1 MSSSDVFVARARA
14 LAERAEVTVLSLD
27 VFDTLLWRVV
37 PEPADAFVLVGR
49 CLREAGHLQLSAE
62 AFALLRAA
70 AEERAR
76 ARGVRERSTPEVSL
90 VEIYDEMPP
99 HVVGGAPAAVLSELE
114 LQVERS
120 ITFPDLAVLELA
132 TALQRSRNLR
142 VVLISNTYFSATQV
156 RWLLDRKPFLSLRL
170 DGVFV
175 SSESRRHK
183 GSGLYRVVL
192 DDLGVPA
199 SQVVH
204 LGDDLDADIT
214 RPGDVGIQGTLLPSR
229 PEPLPAIL
237 EREGM
242 VRAQAGGRRRT
253 SLGLPG
259 HDFGLAALRAKALR
273 RADGSTGGTRERTC
287 WVTGAAVLGPVFTGF
302 AEWVHDRG
310 AEAGAARVFCLMREG
325 AFLAPLLQS
334 ARRHRPVGVEAG
346 TLWVSRYVCT
356 QAAVVTGA
364 ADEIEMFLHRR
375 QAPTLAAACE
385 GLGLSIQQL
394 PELAAFAGDR
404 LEDPALRTRFVRRV
418 SGDADLRTAVAAHCG
433 EARRRLV
440 EHLVRQVGAD
450 AGEVVLV
457 DIGWGASIQ
466 AALERALRA
475 EGSRLRTRG
484 LYLLTNDA
492 AVSRVLDGVA
502 AEGFL
507 GDLGLPEPA
516 VPWIVRSPEVL
527 EQLCMPDL
535 GSLRGFDEHGRPV
548 TSAQGA
554 DPRQHAE
561 RQAVQRG
568 ILAFQDEWARYR
580 GVVGPEH
587 QSLTGAA
594 RPLLLTTLL
603 RFVTEPTTQEATVF
617 GSWSHDENSGSQASD
632 RLLDG
637 MAGNRLEYLS
647 PLQLLDLPMSR
658 LYWPFGLAALH
669 NPSLARAASAVA
681 SGDLPAQ
688 VFTSGRDTY
697 ATLYVDYGVGLL
709 PRRQT
714 VLRANSGGLYY
725 LRQQVDAQPLRAVAI
740 GFPPGP
746 GLVRLDWMRLRFG
759 VHGRPDQVVDVGW
772 PQGDARLGYSDGE
785 MLSGNLLHGRRR
797 RPRLSFRCPP
807 EWGREVY
814 RVEVELGFAWMA
826 SSPGSAPV
834 RDRAALALA
843 LARRARPRTR
853 EALDLARSVADRLR
867 HR

>member
-76 ARGVRERSTPEVSL
+76 ARGPRALHPGGVARGDLRRDAAPR
-90 VEIYDEMPP
+90 
-99 HVVGGAPAAVLSELE
+99 GRGAPAAVLSELE

-502 AEGFL
+502 AEGSWATL
-507 GDLGLPEPA
+507 VCPSRP
-516 VPWIVRSPEVL
+516 
-527 EQLCMPDL
+527 CH
-535 GSLRGFDEHGRPV
+535 GSC
-548 TSAQGA
+548 
-554 DPRQHAE
+554 
-561 RQAVQRG
+561 
-568 ILAFQDEWARYR
+568 
-580 GVVGPEH
+580 
-587 QSLTGAA
+587 AA
-594 RPLLLTTLL
+594 R
-603 RFVTEPTTQEATVF
+603 RCSSSCACPT
-617 GSWSHDENSGSQASD
+617 SD
-632 RLLDG
+632 
-637 MAGNRLEYLS
+637 
-647 PLQLLDLPMSR
+647 PC
-658 LYWPFGLAALH
+658 
-669 NPSLARAASAVA
+669 AAS
-681 SGDLPAQ
+681 
-688 VFTSGRDTY
+688 TSTAGR
-697 ATLYVDYGVGLL
+697 
-709 PRRQT
+709 
-714 VLRANSGGLYY
+714 
-725 LRQQVDAQPLRAVAI
+725 
-740 GFPPGP
+740 
-746 GLVRLDWMRLRFG
+746 
-759 VHGRPDQVVDVGW
+759 
-772 PQGDARLGYSDGE
+772 
-785 MLSGNLLHGRRR
+785 
-797 RPRLSFRCPP
+797 
-807 EWGREVY
+807 
-814 RVEVELGFAWMA
+814 
-826 SSPGSAPV
+826 
-834 RDRAALALA
+834 
-843 LARRARPRTR
+843 
-853 EALDLARSVADRLR
+853 
-867 HR
+867 